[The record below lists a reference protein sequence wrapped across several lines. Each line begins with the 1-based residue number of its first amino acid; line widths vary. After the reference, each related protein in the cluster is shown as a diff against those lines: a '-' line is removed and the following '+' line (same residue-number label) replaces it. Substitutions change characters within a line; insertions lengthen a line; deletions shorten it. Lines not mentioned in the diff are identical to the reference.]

1 MAPGNGVGG
10 VVAKRRTN
18 GRDRVH
24 VGALIWVKPAEEMA
38 GREAI
43 VAALATA
50 VRARP
55 TPWFNF
61 FDVWA
66 LPVAAS

>member
-1 MAPGNGVGG
+1 MAPGNGVAGAVG
-10 VVAKRRTN
+10 KRRTDR
-18 GRDRVH
+18 RDRVH

-38 GREAI
+38 GPEAI
-43 VAALATA
+43 VATLESAR
-50 VRARP
+50 RARP